1 MNQGPFVGQGG
12 TQAALGP
19 GSRVAGYLLERQ
31 IGAGGMAVVYQAR
44 DIRLGRLV
52 ALKVMAPA
60 VAGDETYRLRFVRE
74 AQTAAAVD
82 DPHIIP
88 VYEAGE
94 VDGVLFIAM
103 RFVGGGDLRS
113 LLRRE
118 GPLPPDRVLSAISSV
133 ASALD
138 TAHAAG
144 LVHRDVKPANMLR
157 DTRPGRPD
165 HVYLSDF
172 GLSKGMQSSHLT
184 GSGQFFGTPDYTAP
198 EQIAGEAADG
208 RTDQY
213 ALACSAFE
221 LLTGT
226 VPFGRPESWQTVWA
240 HMNTP
245 PPTLTALRPDLPL
258 AADSVLAWAMAK
270 SPQERFASCR
280 AFADAL
286 GTTLRTGRLPA
297 TLPPAGL
304 ATVDFAIPTFE
315 PRGYDTRGFDT
326 PGFETRGPATRS
338 FDSQGADTRG
348 PATRSPETPD
358 SATPGFATP
367 GSAPPG
373 LGNSSPST
381 LGATKAGLTGAGT
394 LATNAEGVPGVTNG
408 GRGGWSRRRRRV
420 IVLAAAVV
428 ACAGAAAGLVVPRLT
443 ASTTS
448 ASGGQLM
455 SANPSM
461 FGLAEEFTPPT
472 TAGSWQEVTS
482 VAFSPDGKSLAVG
495 LTTGGTNSYS
505 PSSFGGEIYMF
516 NRATLKQ
523 STYMLL
529 AGGTVT
535 FSADGQLL
543 AAAGGTGQHQV
554 YLVNSVSGGGAAL
567 PPIAGFGG
575 QRIKSLAFSPDGQ
588 LLAATDT
595 SGGFNLWSTA
605 TRRPID
611 TQLSGQSVS
620 NAIAF
625 SPDGDTIAVGESG
638 EISLW
643 DTDSGSMDDTIEVP
657 GNGSVGP
664 VAYSPDGKLLVA
676 ALPDG
681 RIGLWGADTQRR
693 LGILHDTGSQGTESV
708 AVSPDGR
715 MLAVGDGNGKTYLWD
730 LPTEKLVATL
740 TNPVGP
746 VPAGLGTQPPHA
758 VDSVAFSPDGKTLA
772 TSDTDGS
779 AYLWRVG

>member
-19 GSRVAGYLLERQ
+19 GSRVAGYVLERQ
-31 IGAGGMAVVYQAR
+31 IGSGGMAVVYQAR
-44 DIRLGRLV
+44 DVRLGRLA

-60 VAGDETYRLRFVRE
+60 LAGDETYRLRFVRE

-103 RFVGGGDLRS
+103 RYVGGGDLRS

-118 GPLPPDRVLSAISSV
+118 GPLPPDRLISAISSV

-138 TAHAAG
+138 AAHAAG

-157 DTRPGRPD
+157 DTRPDRPD

-184 GSGQFFGTPDYTAP
+184 GSSQFLGTPDYTAP
-198 EQIAGEAADG
+198 EQIAGAAADG

-226 VPFGRPESWQTVWA
+226 VPFARSESWATVWA

-245 PPTLTALRPDLPL
+245 PPTLTTLRPELPP
-258 AADSVLAWAMAK
+258 ASDAVLAWAMAK
-270 SPQERFASCR
+270 SPQDRFASCL

-286 GTTLRTGRLPA
+286 GTALSTGRLPA
-297 TLPPAGL
+297 APPPASL
-304 ATVDFAIPTFE
+304 VTAEFATPSFE
-315 PRGYDTRGFDT
+315 ARGSATLGSATRGS
-326 PGFETRGPATRS
+326 GTRG
-338 FDSQGADTRG
+338 
-348 PATRSPETPD
+348 
-358 SATPGFATP
+358 SATPGFGTDSPATV
-367 GSAPPG
+367 
-373 LGNSSPST
+373 
-381 LGATKAGLTGAGT
+381 GATRAGITRAGNGA
-394 LATNAEGVPGVTNG
+394 ADADVQGVTDG
-408 GRGGWSRRRRRV
+408 GRGGRSRRRSRV
-420 IVLAAAVV
+420 IVFAAVV
-428 ACAGAAAGLVVPRLT
+428 VAGAGVAAAAAVPRLT

-448 ASGGQLM
+448 TGSTGSAGSGRMSM
-455 SANPSM
+455 SADPSM
-461 FGLAEEFTPPT
+461 FELAGVFTPPT

-495 LTTGGTNSYS
+495 LTTGPANSYR
-505 PSSFGGEIYMF
+505 PSGFGGEIYMS
-516 NRATLKQ
+516 NLATGKQ
-523 STYMLL
+523 STYMLE

-543 AAAGGTGQHQV
+543 AASGGTGQHRV

-567 PPIAGFGG
+567 PFIAGFGG
-575 QRIKSLAFSPDGQ
+575 EPIKSLAFSPNGR
-588 LLAATDT
+588 LLAATNT
-595 SGGFNLWSTA
+595 GGGFSLWSTV
-605 TRRPID
+605 TRQAIG
-611 TQLSGQSVS
+611 TEISGQRAS

-625 SPDGDTIAVGESG
+625 SPDSRTIAVGGSG
-638 EISLW
+638 AIWLW
-643 DTDSGSMDDTIEVP
+643 DTGTGSRDASINVP
-657 GNGSVGP
+657 GNGLVGP
-664 VAYSPDGKLLVA
+664 LAYSPNGKLLVA
-676 ALPDG
+676 ALPG
-681 RIGLWGADTQRR
+681 GKIGLWNAATQAR
-693 LGILHDTGSQGTESV
+693 LGTYHDPRSQGTESV
-708 AVSPDGR
+708 AISHDGQ

-730 LPTEKLVATL
+730 LQTGRLITTL
-740 TNPVGP
+740 TNPVGQ
-746 VPAGLGTQPPHA
+746 VPPGLGTQPIHA